1 MICSR
6 MKSGNATAHHFS
18 EMKEASRLYRVLLW
32 MVTIVVAL
40 LLCFLLIKLY
50 PFYRSFLLF
59 LGGLFLPF
67 IVAALIAYLL
77 HPVIDFLAAWRL
89 PRWLSILIIYTLF
102 FGLSGFLVY
111 KGFPVLINQVKE
123 FSHNLPALME
133 RYDHYVEFMYER
145 TAFLPETVHDQMD
158 AVLFGLEHRAEAFLK
173 NLLRTWNKLP
183 QVVIFLVV
191 TPVIVFYMLKDT
203 DKIGH
208 AGLMLLPRR
217 YRAKVKSLVLRI
229 DNNLGYYIRGV
240 LLVSCIV
247 SLLTWTAFT
256 MIKLPYSLI
265 LALLVGTT
273 NIIPYFGPI
282 IGVIPAILV
291 GLTISPKTALIAGIT
306 VFIIQL
312 IEGNL
317 LSPFIV
323 GKSIHIHPLLIIF
336 ALLVGGEL
344 GGIIGMIVAVPL
356 LTILKACV
364 DTAKETDV

>member
-1 MICSR
+1 MICSQ
-6 MKSGNATAHHFS
+6 MKNGNATAHHS
-18 EMKEASRLYRVLLW
+18 SNMKEASRLYRVLLW

-67 IVAALIAYLL
+67 IIAGLIAYLL
-77 HPVIDFLAAWRL
+77 HPIIDFLASWRL
-89 PRWLSILIIYTLF
+89 PRWLSILVIYTLF
-102 FGLSGFLVY
+102 FGLTGFLLY
-111 KGFPVLINQVKE
+111 KGFPVLISQVKE
-123 FSHNLPALME
+123 FSHNLPALTQ
-133 RYDHYVEFMYER
+133 RYDHYVQFMYER

-158 AVLFGLEHRAEAFLK
+158 AVLQGLEQRAEVFLK
-173 NLLRTWNKLP
+173 DLLHIWNKLP

-203 DKIGH
+203 DKIGN
-208 AGLMLLPRR
+208 AGLSLLPRR
-217 YRAKVKSLVLRI
+217 YRSRVKSLVLRI

-256 MIKLPYSLI
+256 LIKLPYSLV
-265 LALLVGTT
+265 LALLVGAT

-282 IGVIPAILV
+282 IGAVPAILV
-291 GLTISPKTALIAGIT
+291 GITISPKTALLAGIM

-344 GGIIGMIVAVPL
+344 GGIIGMIAAVPC
-356 LTILKACV
+356 LTIIKACL

>member
-1 MICSR
+1 M
-6 MKSGNATAHHFS
+6 
-18 EMKEASRLYRVLLW
+18 MKEASRLYRVLLW

-59 LGGLFLPF
+59 IGGLFLPF
-67 IVAALIAYLL
+67 TIAALIAYLL
-77 HPVIDFLAAWRL
+77 HPVIDLLASWRL
-89 PRWLSILIIYTLF
+89 PRWMSILIIYTLF
-102 FGLSGFLVY
+102 FGLVGFLVY
-111 KGFPVLINQVKE
+111 KGVPVLITQMKE
-123 FSHNLPALME
+123 FSHNLPALLQ
-133 RYDHYVEFMYER
+133 RYDQYVQFMYER
-145 TAFLPETVHDQMD
+145 TAFLPETVHDQLD
-158 AVLFGLEHRAEAFLK
+158 AVLYGLEQRAEGFLTK
-173 NLLRTWNKLP
+173 LLHAWNKLP
-183 QVVIFLVV
+183 QVMIFLVV

-203 DKIGH
+203 QKIGH
-208 AGLMLLPRR
+208 AGLMLLPSR
-217 YRAKVKSLVLRI
+217 YRGSVKSLVLRI
-229 DNNLGYYIRGV
+229 DDNLGHYIRGV

-256 MIKLPYSLI
+256 LIKLPYSLI
-265 LALLVGTT
+265 LALLVGAT

-282 IGVIPAILV
+282 IGAIPAILV
-291 GLTISPKTALIAGIT
+291 GLTISPNTALLAGFT
-306 VFIIQL
+306 VFVIQL

-344 GGIIGMIVAVPL
+344 GGIIGMIVAVPV

-364 DTAKETDV
+364 DTAKEADV

>member
-1 MICSR
+1 MICLL
-6 MKSGNATAHHFS
+6 MKNGNATAHHS
-18 EMKEASRLYRVLLW
+18 SIMKEASRLYRVLLW

-40 LLCFLLIKLY
+40 LLCFLIIKLY

-67 IVAALIAYLL
+67 IIAGLIAYLL

-102 FGLSGFLVY
+102 FGLTGFLLY
-111 KGFPVLINQVKE
+111 KGFPVLISQVKE
-123 FSHNLPALME
+123 FSHNLPALTQ
-133 RYDHYVEFMYER
+133 RYDYYVQFMYER

-158 AVLFGLEHRAEAFLK
+158 SILHGLEQRAEGFLK
-173 NLLRTWNKLP
+173 DLLHIWNRLP

-203 DKIGH
+203 DKIGN

-217 YRAKVKSLVLRI
+217 YRGNVKSLVLRI

-256 MIKLPYSLI
+256 LIQTTIFLGISFIGRSNEYHSIFRSYHRGRTCYSRRNNYQPENCSPCWNHGFYYSIDRREPAFSFHRRKKHPYPSASNHFRLACRRGTWGYYWYDCCCSLSDD
-265 LALLVGTT
+265 
-273 NIIPYFGPI
+273 Y
-282 IGVIPAILV
+282 
-291 GLTISPKTALIAGIT
+291 
-306 VFIIQL
+306 
-312 IEGNL
+312 
-317 LSPFIV
+317 
-323 GKSIHIHPLLIIF
+323 
-336 ALLVGGEL
+336 
-344 GGIIGMIVAVPL
+344 
-356 LTILKACV
+356 
-364 DTAKETDV
+364 